1 MTPRVMLSHLS
12 RKNKYAA
19 RVGHP
24 ELHSICKNAL
34 RFGFGTQGF
43 RRYGTVAHI
52 IVGGHGVAAQQG
64 YA

>member
-34 RFGFGTQGF
+34 RFGFGAQSLW
-43 RRYGTVAHI
+43 RYGTVAHV
-52 IVGGHGVAAQQG
+52 IVGRHGVAAQQG